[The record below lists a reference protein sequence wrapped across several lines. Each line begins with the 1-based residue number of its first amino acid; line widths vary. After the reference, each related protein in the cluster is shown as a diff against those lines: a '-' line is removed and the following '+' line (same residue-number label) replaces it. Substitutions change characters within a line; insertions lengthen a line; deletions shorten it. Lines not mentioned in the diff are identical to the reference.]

1 MSTAQGARRRIVITG
16 MGAVSAAGVGAAPLW
31 AAARDGDMKYLKVRD
46 NTFLFNVVND
56 PLERANWKARE
67 PEVFKRMEQSWEEWE
82 TTMLPIDPLSSS
94 SGNGPVQNPDRP
106 GNTPPA
112 PGAAGPGQGKQLKG
126 KGKQ

>member
-1 MSTAQGARRRIVITG
+1 MLECVKAYNNWVSEYA
-16 MGAVSAAGVGAAPLW
+16 SAAPKRFFPMTALPFWDTVETVKE
-31 AAARDGDMKYLKVRD
+31 M
-46 NTFLFNVVND
+46 
-56 PLERANWKARE
+56 ERRAKMGHRGIIMCGE

-94 SGNGPVQNPDRP
+94 SGNGPAQNPDRP